1 MNDDMRGIAFIAGV
15 QILLVVLGWCALSI
29 VLKVAGYPD
38 GEPIIRWTPLAVWL
52 REHGF
57 LFLLVPPVWTGTSIM
72 LSHSDDRPV
81 LQTIVAGFGVMFAFG
96 VFMAFF
102 VAAMTPYTRPLLI
115 RSPAAASARHS
126 TMDAGRSAEPVGG
139 STENRSEAPVVQRMG
154 P

>member
-15 QILLVVLGWCALSI
+15 QILLVVLGWCALGI

-38 GEPIIRWTPLAVWL
+38 GEPFIRWTPLAVWL

-102 VAAMTPYTRPLLI
+102 VAAMTPYTRPLLW
-115 RSPAAASARHS
+115 SPSVATDRHS
-126 TMDAGRSAEPVGG
+126 TQDVQSPRSSAYRQAEKQ
-139 STENRSEAPVVQRMG
+139 TDAPVVPGSRR
-154 P
+154 